1 MTAFAHNAPIGEFIA
16 WLRDWAIRQGANYL
30 LIDKIDQLGDTVG
43 ANYPAQIDAL
53 EQRATMLED
62 CRDSL
67 VYALEDLIPHVDTDP
82 RTRKVGAQEA
92 VTLARQ
98 AMEDAK

>member
-30 LIDKIDQLGDTVG
+30 LIDKVDQLAELDEIQDQSDRITE
-43 ANYPAQIDAL
+43 L
-53 EQRATMLED
+53 ETR
-62 CRDSL
+62 RDDL
-67 VYALEDLIPHVDTDP
+67 RYALEDLIPYVNTADE
-82 RTRKVGAQEA
+82 AAMEA
-92 VTLARQ
+92 VTLARR